1 MATTAAA
8 APTPAAPAGTKFEYW
23 KLTNTAALPPP
34 YPWKKQPAVA
44 GVTAPVAAATTPVA
58 GAAAATT
65 PTPPPSTAGAT
76 GAAAAATAVAGG
88 ATGTAG
94 GGTAATSETPKEY
107 IKKYFETTEDAPF
120 GSGGKLAPTHLVSKI
135 DVIRAA
141 ISAGYGNRLHL
152 NSTGHAAITVGMRR
166 YLSHRLEMLLA
177 CLDFGGQE
185 VIPKSFFEHV
195 EATEKG
201 ALAFIAG
208 CLGTHIAAR
217 AWMAGAGTFTK
228 RFLHTGIYTKATAVL
243 PSALVKW
250 VKKNQTGKIPDF
262 LVQDGNSLWHVF
274 ESKGGNVSNRWPQL
288 IAGLEQLVN
297 VSSVGA
303 VHQTPAAP
311 TTTVCV
317 QTVLEYRKP
326 ISIVLVDPP
335 VEGNGATDDEEPA
348 PTLGLALV
356 PGVAEMLAAVEALD
370 WYHGLSEQEPVVV
383 DAQAGHNYWQ
393 LARTTAFGGL
403 LLGVPRQLLTL
414 EPKIR
419 AVLGRYFAVQETLE
433 LMSHFDESEEASL
446 KVAELPQSQRDFTS
460 RLSGL
465 VGLEEYAREVDGLA
479 ALPVDDAYTQIAKAT
494 SVGALRTYGALHA
507 WSLHL
512 DLGGWAAELDNI
524 NAAAKASLGFQDGL
538 DLPGDEAQVTEGGLY
553 LKLANGSQPIRGS

>member
-8 APTPAAPAGTKFEYW
+8 APAPAVPAGTKFEYW
-23 KLTNTAALPPP
+23 KLTNPVVIPPP
-34 YPWKKQPAVA
+34 YPWKKQPTAA
-44 GVTAPVAAATTPVA
+44 GAAAPVAAATSVA
-58 GAAAATT
+58 GAAIATT
-65 PTPPPSTAGAT
+65 PTPPPSTGVAT
-76 GAAAAATAVAGG
+76 GAAAAGAAPGGATATAGG
-88 ATGTAG
+88 ATV
-94 GGTAATSETPKEY
+94 ATSETPKEY

-120 GSGGKLAPTHLVSKI
+120 GSGGKLAPTYLISKI
-135 DVIRAA
+135 DVIRGA

-152 NSTGHAAITVGMRR
+152 NSTGHPASTVGMRR

-177 CLDFGGQE
+177 CLDFSGLE
-185 VIPKSFFEHV
+185 VVPKSFFEHV

-217 AWMAGAGTFTK
+217 AWMAGAGTSTK

-243 PSALVKW
+243 PSALVKV
-250 VKKNQTGKIPDF
+250 VKKNQKGKIPDF
-262 LVQDGNSLWHVF
+262 LVQDGNSVWHVF
-274 ESKGGNVSNRWPQL
+274 ESKGGNGSNRWTQL

-317 QTVLEYRKP
+317 QTVLEHRKP

-335 VEGNGATDDEEPA
+335 TDGNGTTDDEEPVPA
-348 PTLGLALV
+348 LGLAFV

-383 DAQAGHNYWQ
+383 GAEAGNNDWHF
-393 LARTTAFGGL
+393 ARSTAFGGL

-414 EPKIR
+414 EPQLR
-419 AVLGRYFAVQETLE
+419 AVLGRYLVVQQTLE
-433 LMSHFDESEEASL
+433 LMNVSEESDDASL
-446 KVAELPQSQRDFTS
+446 KVAELPESQGAFTS
-460 RLSGL
+460 TLSLL
-465 VGLEEYAREVDGLA
+465 VGLEEYGREVGGLS
-479 ALPVDDAYTQIAKAT
+479 ALQVDDVYLQIDKAKG
-494 SVGALRTYGALHA
+494 VGVLPAYGALFA
-507 WSLHL
+507 WSLLLNLGKWATDL
-512 DLGGWAAELDNI
+512 DKI
-524 NAAAKASLGFQDGL
+524 NHAAKESLGFQDGL
-538 DLPGDEAQVTEGGLY
+538 NLPGDEAQVTEGGLY
-553 LKLANGSQPIRGS
+553 LRLANG

>member
-8 APTPAAPAGTKFEYW
+8 APTPAVQAGTKFEYW
-23 KLTNTAALPPP
+23 KLTSTAVLPPP
-34 YPWKKQPAVA
+34 YPWKKQPAAA
-44 GVTAPVAAATTPVA
+44 GATPPAAAATPVAAAAAGTPAPPPSAAVA
-58 GAAAATT
+58 TGAVAAATV
-65 PTPPPSTAGAT
+65 A
-76 GAAAAATAVAGG
+76 AGG
-88 ATGTAG
+88 ALGAAG
-94 GGTAATSETPKEY
+94 GGTAAISETPKEY

-120 GSGGKLAPTHLVSKI
+120 GSRGKLAPMHLVSKI

-152 NSTGHAAITVGMRR
+152 NGTGHAAITVGMRR

-177 CLDFGGQE
+177 CLDFSGQE

-217 AWMAGAGTFTK
+217 VWMASAGTFTK

-250 VKKNQTGKIPDF
+250 VKKNQKGKIPDF

-274 ESKGGNVSNRWPQL
+274 ESKGGNVSNRWTQL

-303 VHQTPAAP
+303 VHQTPAPP

-317 QTVLEYRKP
+317 QTVLEHRKP

-335 VEGNGATDDEEPA
+335 AEGNGATEGEEPA
-348 PTLGLALV
+348 PTLGLTFV

-370 WYHGLSEQEPVVV
+370 WYHGLSEQKPVVA
-383 DAQAGHNYWQ
+383 DAEAGNNSWQ
-393 LARTTAFGGL
+393 FARTTAFGGL
-403 LLGVPRQLLTL
+403 LLGIPRQLLRL
-414 EPKIR
+414 EPQIR
-419 AVLGRYFAVQETLE
+419 AVLGRYLAVQQTLE
-433 LMSHFDESEEASL
+433 MMSLSEETDESSL
-446 KVAELPQSQRDFTS
+446 KVAQLPESQGAFTS
-460 RLSGL
+460 RLSRL
-465 VGLEEYAREVDGLA
+465 VDIKEYAREVDGLA
-479 ALPVDDAYTQIAKAT
+479 ALQVRDAYNQIAQAT
-494 SVGALRTYGALHA
+494 SVGALRSYGALYA

-524 NAAAKASLGFQDGL
+524 NAAAKESLGIQDGL
-538 DLPGDEAQVTEGGLY
+538 DLPGDKAQVTEGGLY
-553 LKLANGSQPIRGS
+553 LRLANG